1 MKKLALLT
9 MLFFASFLLVACGDS
24 EDYQADVDDAIARL
38 PVSGLGDT
46 TSDFWL
52 PLDGRHETRIS
63 WESDQPDYL
72 RVTEET
78 RERVLEEDADG
89 NPVRVQEQVKLEVN
103 RPEIGEENVNF
114 TLTATVTKGDASA
127 TREYYGTVLAEDPA
141 DEYETYAALHATASI
156 NDLVQVTGIIVARMP
171 VNLYIYDGE
180 HILSIYGPNMDDY
193 ELGQKIEVIG
203 QYRLWQT
210 LWQISSVERVRVLE
224 EGLEYDV
231 EDIMIESSV
240 EEINAM
246 VLSKGEN
253 PEAPL
258 KHGMPYLVTG
268 YIEDHPD
275 DNWIFRSADSDERLI
290 FTFNQ
295 SPESDDILE
304 DYEGQLVE
312 LTVHINARITDGVLI
327 FIDKDNY
334 VLNVL
339 EED

>member
-9 MLFFASFLLVACGDS
+9 MLFFASFLFVACGNG
-24 EDYQADVDDAIARL
+24 EDPQADVDDAIARI

-52 PLDGRHETRIS
+52 PIEGRHDTSIS

-72 RVTEET
+72 KVTEET
-78 RERVLEEDADG
+78 RQRVLEEDDAG
-89 NPVRVQEQVKLEVN
+89 NPIRTQQQVKLEVT
-103 RPEIGEENVNF
+103 RPEIGEAHVDF
-114 TLTATVTKGDASA
+114 TLTATVTKGDAEA
-127 TREYYGTVLAEDPA
+127 TREYFGRVLAEDPA
-141 DEYETYAALHATASI
+141 DEYETIADLHATANI
-156 NDLVQVTGIIVARMP
+156 NDLVQITGIIIARMP
-171 VNLYIYDGE
+171 INLYIYDGE
-180 HILSIYGPNMDDY
+180 HVISVYGVDMDDY
-193 ELGQKIEVIG
+193 ALGQKIEVIG
-203 QYRLWQT
+203 QYSLWQT
-210 LWQISSVERVRVLE
+210 LWQVSSVERVIVLE
-224 EGLEYDV
+224 EDQDYDLD
-231 EDIMIESSV
+231 DIMIESSV
-240 EEINAM
+240 EAINDM
-246 VLSKGEN
+246 VLSKGDN

-290 FTFNQ
+290 FTYNQ
-295 SPESDDILE
+295 SSESDDILT

-312 LTVHINARITDGVLI
+312 LAVHINARITDGVLI

-339 EED
+339 D